1 MIDMTRN
8 VPNFLREYLC
18 TTFMCSIYILIELI
32 DELNWIELNWKSDRI
47 TEGEGN
53 FLHD

>member
-8 VPNFLREYLC
+8 VSNFFREYLC

-32 DELNWIELNWKSDRI
+32 DELNWKSDRI
-47 TEGEGN
+47 SEGEGN